1 MERTVSHALVQWG
14 LRLSSL
20 HHRLTAGAPDLL
32 REQMLQRR
40 ITQRLT
46 TAMEQFLER
55 RHACLVRLDA
65 HLNALSPQQVLQ
77 RGYSIVSRP
86 DGHIVQDGAQLEPGD
101 DVTMTFARGS
111 ARATVNSSRS

>member
-1 MERTVSHALVQWG
+1 VRPYVHNLYRHLAACDLAVVQG
-14 LRLSSL
+14 
-20 HHRLTAGAPDLL
+20 G
-32 REQMLQRR
+32 
-40 ITQRLT
+40 LT

-55 RHACLVRLDA
+55 RHAGLVRLDA

-77 RGYSIVSRP
+77 RGYSIVSRL
-86 DGHIVQDGAQLEPGD
+86 DGHIVQDGAQLAPGD